1 MDIIFLLAIA
11 SGLIVLIFIVA
22 LLKHRS
28 VKGSVINLSQHGIRS
43 NTRITG
49 SWQ

>member
-1 MDIIFLLAIA
+1 MDIIFLLAVA

-28 VKGSVINLSQHGIRS
+28 DKGSVINLISTVSS
-43 NTRITG
+43 NARITTA

>member
-1 MDIIFLLAIA
+1 MDIIFLLAVA

-28 VKGSVINLSQHGIRS
+28 AEGRFIKLNQH
-43 NTRITG
+43 IT
-49 SWQ
+49 Q